1 MMRKKKIHY
10 HSDCQFFA
18 GCENML
24 VNFFS
29 SNELINKFDLTF
41 SFRDTQEYKE
51 GFYNRVK
58 PNFKCFALD
67 LPYLRNYRI
76 IQKIENFLLGRLVI
90 KLIRICTNI
99 PFLIYD
105 VYRLKKIFSKIKP
118 DIIHINSGGYPPT
131 MSAKSAV
138 IAAQLS
144 GIKKK
149 ILVVNNLAENYNSI
163 SRILDFPMDKYIC
176 KHVNYFITA
185 SKAAKNKL
193 KKVLS
198 LDEKKVLNIY
208 NGIRLRDNSE
218 SFNETRNRLNLNYSK
233 LTVFGMVA
241 LLIPRKGHKILINA
255 INEIKKKKVKNF
267 IVLIEGKGPLREE
280 LEEELKIRNLNKF
293 CKFIGVEN
301 NVVNFIS
308 ALDYLIL
315 PSIKDEDFP
324 NVILEAMALGKIV
337 IASNLSGISEQIID
351 EETGFLF
358 KIGDYKKLAEIMIN
372 LMNRKYDTFKMK
384 NNSKKRYITSFTNTI
399 SVRNYIKLYE
409 HC

>member
-1 MMRKKKIHY
+1 MKKKKIHY

-24 VNFFS
+24 VNFFT
-29 SNELINKFDLTF
+29 SNELTNKFDLTF

-58 PNFKCFALD
+58 PNFKCFALG
-67 LPYLRNYRI
+67 LPYISSYGF
-76 IQKIENFLLGRLVI
+76 IQKLENFLLGKLIV
-90 KLIRICTNI
+90 KLIRIITNI
-99 PFLIYD
+99 PFTIYD
-105 VYRLKKIFSKIKP
+105 VYLLKKIFSKINP

-138 IAAQLS
+138 IAAKLS

-163 SRILDFPMDKYIC
+163 SRILDYPMDKYIC

-193 KKVLS
+193 KEVLS
-198 LDEKKVLNIY
+198 LDDKKIFNIY
-208 NGIRLRDNSE
+208 NGIKLRDHSE
-218 SFNETRNRLNLNYSK
+218 SFNETRNRLNLNYSEGA
-233 LTVFGMVA
+233 VFGIVA

-255 INEIKKKKVKNF
+255 INEIQKRKVKNF

-280 LEEELKIRNLNKF
+280 LEKELKIRGLTKF
-293 CKFIGVEN
+293 CKFVGVEN
-301 NVVNFIS
+301 NVINFIS

-315 PSIKDEDFP
+315 PSIKNEDFP

-337 IASNLSGISEQIID
+337 IASNLSGISEQITD
-351 EETGFLF
+351 KETGFLF

-372 LMNRKYDTFKMK
+372 LMNRKYDTLKMK
-384 NNSKKRYITSFTNTI
+384 NNSKKRYKTSFTNTI
-399 SVRNYIKLYE
+399 SVKNYIKLYE
-409 HC
+409 QC